1 MITRRIRFLV
11 PFVAVSLALASCS
24 SQPTQATRA
33 EVEAEANRAFNQ
45 MAASMPLTTD
55 RETIDF
61 VACVAQAVVAELEP
75 PYNDIDWSLRVFENE
90 AVNAFAMPGGKIGVF
105 SGILAVTENQDQLA
119 TVIGHEIA
127 HVTAEH
133 ALERAGRAGL
143 TNFGIN
149 AVAIILGGGYSGATY
164 TAQQALAAGATFG
177 ITLPYSRSRETEA
190 DVIGLEYMAR
200 AGFDPRE
207 SVPLWQRMGES
218 GGKKP
223 AEFMSTHP
231 SSETRIENLIQQ
243 WQKTLPIYNEA
254 KVAGKSP
261 DCGGKSPRYVEEA
274 EEAEEAQEVE
284 VGVEEQQEN

>member
-1 MITRRIRFLV
+1 MITRRFLV
-11 PFVAVSLALASCS
+11 PFIAMSLALSSCS

-33 EVEAEANRAFNQ
+33 EVEAESNRAFNQ
-45 MAASMPLTTD
+45 MAASMPLVAD

-61 VACVAQAVVAELEP
+61 VACVAQSVVEILEP

-105 SGILAVTENQDQLA
+105 SGLLKVTENQHQLA

-133 ALERAGRAGL
+133 ALERAGRTDL
-143 TNFGIN
+143 TNVGVN
-149 AVAIILGGGYSGATY
+149 ALAIILGGGYSGATY
-164 TAQQALAAGATFG
+164 TAQQALSYGAQLG
-177 ITLPYSRSRETEA
+177 IALPYSRSKETEA

-207 SVPLWQRMGES
+207 SVPLWQRMDASS
-218 GGKKP
+218 GRKP

-231 SSETRIENLIQQ
+231 ASDTRIQNLIEE
-243 WQKTLPIYNEA
+243 WEKTLPLYNQA
-254 KVAGKSP
+254 QADGRTP
-261 DCGGKSPRYVEEA
+261 DCGDKSPRFVEDLKQDKEKTA
-274 EEAEEAQEVE
+274 
-284 VGVEEQQEN
+284 N

>member
-1 MITRRIRFLV
+1 MSTRRFLV
-11 PFVAVSLALASCS
+11 PLIVMSLALSSCS

-33 EVEAEANRAFNQ
+33 EVEAESNRAFNQ
-45 MAASMPLTTD
+45 MAASMPLVAD

-61 VACVAQAVVAELEP
+61 VACVAQSVVEILEP

-105 SGILAVTENQDQLA
+105 SGLLKVTENQHQLA

-133 ALERAGRAGL
+133 ALERAGRTDL
-143 TNFGIN
+143 TNVGVN
-149 AVAIILGGGYSGATY
+149 ALAIILGGGYSGATY
-164 TAQQALAAGATFG
+164 TAQQALSYGAQRG
-177 ITLPYSRSRETEA
+177 IALPYSRSKETEA

-207 SVPLWQRMGES
+207 SVPLWQRMDASAGR
-218 GGKKP
+218 KP

-231 SSETRIENLIQQ
+231 ASDTRIQNLIEE
-243 WQKTLPIYNEA
+243 WEKTLPLYNQAQVE
-254 KVAGKSP
+254 GRTP
-261 DCGGKSPRYVEEA
+261 DCGDKSPRFVEDLKQDKEKA
-274 EEAEEAQEVE
+274 A
-284 VGVEEQQEN
+284 N